1 MASFARAAPARRP
14 PLLPVLAAALL
25 LAVSSTGPS
34 GVQAG
39 DPTEDRGDKLAS
51 APNEALPILG
61 AVREPNAGG
70 DATLDIVPEYL
81 SLAGAFSND
90 SLMATMTLLTS
101 YPTRYT
107 SNANYAAA
115 AARMRDCFTAL
126 GLDQVYLHN
135 FTCCGGTRQNVV
147 AIKLGTVTPNEIV
160 IVGAHLDCTSQSP
173 NTNAPGAE
181 DNASGS
187 AAVYELARLLANVP
201 TQRTIHFVLFGGEE
215 QGLYGSEAYA
225 AKADLENW
233 NVTGVIT
240 MDMVGYYGAGGA
252 DLWLEGF
259 TTGVNSMWLVNL
271 VSQHAQTYS
280 DLSVYIYPGNGWG
293 SDHESFHDHGFPA
306 MLSIENE
313 WDSYPCYHRSCDT
326 IANIT
331 PSFLRQIAAANGT
344 AALELAVPAFTPAAV
359 GGRVDLAGVADDSGA
374 TVTILGTSYAPA
386 VSSTDGSYSLPNVLP
401 GTYTLRAAK
410 QGYLP
415 VTMTGV
421 VLSSGESAAIDFLLL
436 PEQNGI
442 PEETVPVAP
451 SALVALG
458 PATPSPFAAATDI
471 AYTLRAAGRVWLR
484 LFDAQGRVVRELV
497 PGEERAQGRHRARW
511 DGRDAEG
518 RAAPSGVYWAEIRA
532 EAGGASVLA
541 GNGGRSGDAS
551 AFAARGTARLPIVR
565 LR

>member
-1 MASFARAAPARRP
+1 MSSFARGAFVGRFLA
-14 PLLPVLAAALL
+14 VLTLASALL
-25 LAVSSTGPS
+25 ASSWVTPS
-34 GVQAG
+34 ELRAG

-61 AVREPNAGG
+61 TERAPNGG
-70 DATLDIVPEYL
+70 DSALDIVPEYL
-81 SLAGAFSND
+81 SLAGAFSTD

-115 AARMRDCFTAL
+115 AARMRDRFTAL

-147 AIKLGTVTPNEIV
+147 AIKLGTVRPDEIV
-160 IVGAHLDCTSQSP
+160 IVGAHLDCTSQTP

-187 AAVYELARLLANVP
+187 AAVFETARLLANVP
-201 TQRTIHFVLFGGEE
+201 TERTIHFVLFGGEE

-225 AKADLENW
+225 TKADTENW
-233 NVTGVIT
+233 NIAGVIT

-259 TTGVNSMWLVNL
+259 TTGTNSMWLVNL
-271 VSQHAQTYS
+271 VSEHAQTYS
-280 DLSVYIYPGNGWG
+280 GLSVYIYPGNGWG
-293 SDHESFHDHGFPA
+293 SDHEPFHDHGFPA

-313 WDSYPCYHRSCDT
+313 WDTYPCYHRSCDT
-326 IANIT
+326 IAYIT
-331 PSFLRQIAAANGT
+331 PSFLRRIAVANGT
-344 AALELAVPAFTPAAV
+344 AALDLAVSAFSPATV
-359 GGRVDLAGVADDSGA
+359 SGRVDLAGLGDDSGA
-374 TVTILGTSYAPA
+374 TVTILGTSYTAA

-436 PEQNGI
+436 PEQSGI
-442 PEETVPVAP
+442 PDDAAPVAP

-458 PATPSPFAAATDI
+458 PATPSPFASSTDI
-471 AYTLRAAGRVWLR
+471 AFALRASGRVWLR
-484 LFDAQGRVVRELV
+484 VYDAHGRVVRELV
-497 PGEERAQGRHRARW
+497 SGEERAQGRHRARW

-532 EAGGASVLA
+532 EGGAPSVLAGAGGGAGGASGLVE
-541 GNGGRSGDAS
+541 
-551 AFAARGTARLPIVR
+551 RGTARLPLVR